1 MPKLDN
7 GLFVD
12 FPVFPLCDHKIV
24 LQIKIKQFY
33 GHVMQKLVKTGKY
46 KEISKQSNVKFW
58 LD

>member
-33 GHVMQKLVKTGKY
+33 GHVMQKLVKTGKNTNQQT
-46 KEISKQSNVKFW
+46 IRCHV
-58 LD
+58 LA